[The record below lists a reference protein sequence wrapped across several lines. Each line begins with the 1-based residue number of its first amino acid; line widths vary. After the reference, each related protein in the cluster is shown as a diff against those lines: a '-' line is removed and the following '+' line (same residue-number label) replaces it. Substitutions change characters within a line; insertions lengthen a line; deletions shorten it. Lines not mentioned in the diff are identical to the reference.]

1 MSACVLQEGEGRWY
15 NLDADR
21 VVENGEVKG
30 TANPTGDSLL
40 LDCRFELPWGM
51 YFTSLITIITSLAPT
66 LTSIVKRCGDQQL

>member
-1 MSACVLQEGEGRWY
+1 MWVCVPQEGEGRWY

-51 YFTSLITIITSLAPT
+51 YLN
-66 LTSIVKRCGDQQL
+66 TSITVSRTLSLHSVLHVH